1 MEEVLEER
9 LPLGGKLSAEPT
21 DEGGDLG
28 TASPSS
34 DTLRVPP
41 SPSKGEG
48 LERAHIR
55 QHIENLQQ
63 QSRAFRQTLPEFDL
77 KKELHD
83 PMFARLTSP
92 LVGLS
97 VEDAYYA
104 LHRREM
110 QQQAARITA
119 AGLSRSI
126 QAGRM
131 RPEENRGNQAASV
144 TKLNYANA
152 SKQQREEL
160 KKEIRRAAALGEKIY
175 P

>member
-1 MEEVLEER
+1 MEEIVEER

-21 DEGGDLG
+21 DEGEVNDGS
-28 TASPSS
+28 SPSS
-34 DTLRVPP
+34 VTLRVPP
-41 SPSKGEG
+41 SPVKGEG
-48 LERAHIR
+48 SEGEPIRAHL
-55 QHIENLQQ
+55 ENLVE
-63 QSRAFRQTLPEFDL
+63 QSQRFRQSMPEFDL
-77 KKELHD
+77 RNELRD

-104 LHRREM
+104 LHRRQM

-131 RPEENRGNQAASV
+131 RPEENHSQAAS
-144 TKLNYANA
+144 LNSFNYGAA

-160 KKEIRRAAALGEKIY
+160 KKEIRHAAAMGKKIY

>member
-1 MEEVLEER
+1 MEEEIVVVGAGAPDSP
-9 LPLGGKLSAEPT
+9 LPE
-21 DEGGDLG
+21 DEGAGRLG
-28 TASPSS
+28 A
-34 DTLRVPP
+34 VPY
-41 SPSKGEG
+41 E
-48 LERAHIR
+48 ENQHIR

-104 LHRREM
+104 LHRKEM

-152 SKQQREEL
+152 SRQQREEL
-160 KKEIRRAAALGEKIY
+160 KKEIRRAAALGEKVY